1 MKQQV
6 IINNRREEVRG
17 KGTGG
22 DGVVFDTVVRESL
35 CGSDIQVMTG
45 MKGKNKALMIWEN
58 SFQDQGYRKSQ
69 GPEVGRSLKVSRKS
83 KERLK
88 VCVLFCCCSLLA
100 GLPTSALAIVN
111 SLGSNQ
117 ST

>member
-17 KGTGG
+17 TGTGR

-83 KERLK
+83 KRDSRSVFSSAVAACWL
-88 VCVLFCCCSLLA
+88 VSLLQ
-100 GLPTSALAIVN
+100 LL
-111 SLGSNQ
+111 L
-117 ST
+117 